1 MARSSKALTYPELAS
16 APLSETLKFELMT
29 LIREKLLQSQ
39 LTQNELGLQL
49 GITQSRISNLMRYRL
64 QDFSLDFLV
73 DLARQLGQTVS
84 LGVAEGGST
93 GSLGSL
99 CCSPRDR

>member
-1 MARSSKALTYPELAS
+1 MARSSKPLTYPEMAS
-16 APLSETLKFELMT
+16 APLSDKLKFELMT

-39 LTQNELGLQL
+39 LTQKELGLKL

-73 DLARQLGQTVS
+73 DLAGQLDLNLS
-84 LGVAEGGST
+84 LEAT
-93 GSLGSL
+93 GTTFKELP
-99 CCSPRDR
+99 CCSPQDR

>member
-1 MARSSKALTYPELAS
+1 MARSSKPLTYPEMAS
-16 APLSETLKFELMT
+16 APLSDKLKFGLMT

-39 LTQNELGLQL
+39 LTQKELGLKL

-73 DLARQLGQTVS
+73 DLARQLGQSISLEVS
-84 LGVAEGGST
+84 STFPT
-93 GSLGSL
+93 GSP
-99 CCSPRDR
+99 CYSPQDR